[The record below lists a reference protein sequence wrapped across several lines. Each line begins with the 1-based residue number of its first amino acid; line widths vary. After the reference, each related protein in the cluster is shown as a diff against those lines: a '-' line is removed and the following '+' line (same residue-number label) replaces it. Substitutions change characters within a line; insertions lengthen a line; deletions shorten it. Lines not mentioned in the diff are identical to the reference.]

1 MIQSVD
7 RAVRILKA
15 LAGGPGRLGVSELSD
30 RLGLAKGTVHGL
42 LRTLQAHGLV
52 EQHPDSD
59 KYQLGPQLLQ
69 LSNRYLDLSELRSR
83 SLAYSEALAGHGDGM
98 LVVHHVFRPD
108 TSLQI
113 LEVGSLLPLHA
124 TALGKAVL
132 AYLDQ
137 DVRDDLVGVAPTKLT
152 GQTLVTT
159 AALSRDLDAVRERG
173 YALEKEEAVLGEGG
187 VAAPI
192 FDRRSEAVG
201 AIGVVGP
208 RERVFGRGRDKKLG
222 TAVIEA
228 ARGISRDL
236 GATRWPAI

>member
-1 MIQSVD
+1 V
-7 RAVRILKA
+7 
-15 LAGGPGRLGVSELSD
+15 GGF
-30 RLGLAKGTVHGL
+30 
-42 LRTLQAHGLV
+42 
-52 EQHPDSD
+52 
-59 KYQLGPQLLQ
+59 
-69 LSNRYLDLSELRSR
+69 
-83 SLAYSEALAGHGDGM
+83 HGDGM

-108 TSLQI
+108 TTLQI
-113 LEVGSLLPLHA
+113 LEVGALLPLHA

-132 AYLDQ
+132 AYLDE
-137 DVRDDLVGVAPTKLT
+137 DVRSDLVGATPAKLT
-152 GQTLVTT
+152 GQTLVTA
-159 AALSRDLDAVRERG
+159 AALSRDLEGVRKRG

-208 RERVFGRGRDKKLG
+208 RERVLAKGHDRKLG